1 MSNMTAL
8 FIWAVTIVALLFD
21 LFLWLTDRE
30 TISQRMILWSKK
42 SLIVPFIWG
51 FLMGHWFG

>member
-1 MSNMTAL
+1 MTAL

-42 SLIVPFIWG
+42 SLIIPFLWG